1 MSVEATS
8 PAVESAQANAF
19 EFVRSLSVELSG
31 GRVELPS
38 FPDVAVRVRRALADE
53 TSTVDQVVRIVGS
66 EPALAARLLK
76 MSNSAMLNRSGRQV
90 TDLRTAVNRM
100 GHNMVRSAAISF
112 AMAQIRSASKL
123 KGLEKFLE
131 DLWESSTNV
140 AALSFVLASRL
151 TKLNP
156 DEAMLAGLLHG
167 IGKLYIVTR
176 AEKHPLLFMN
186 PEAMHEMIRDWHAA
200 IGKAIVENWEFSDAM
215 AEAIASQDDLSREA
229 EEPRPPDLSDV
240 IAAALLMAS
249 FASDP
254 GGLSAAMQG
263 SPVIDRLRLT
273 GEKAGEIMRES
284 GNEIA
289 SLRSALK
296 G

>member
-1 MSVEATS
+1 MNGEATS
-8 PAVESAQANAF
+8 PAPESPQAAAF

-38 FPDVAVRVRRALADE
+38 FPDVAVRVRRALADDS
-53 TSTVDQVVRIVGS
+53 STVDQVVRIVGS

-76 MSNSAMLNRSGRQV
+76 MSNSAMLNRSGKQI

-123 KGLEKFLE
+123 KGLEQFLE
-131 DLWESSTNV
+131 DLWESSTHV
-140 AALSFVLASRL
+140 AALSYLLAAKF

-167 IGKLYIVTR
+167 IGKMYIVTR
-176 AEKHPLLFMN
+176 AEKHPLLFMHTETMN
-186 PEAMHEMIRDWHAA
+186 DMVRDWHAA
-200 IGKAIVENWEFSDAM
+200 IGKAILENWEFSESMADAVSM
-215 AEAIASQDDLSREA
+215 QDDLSRES
-229 EEPRPPDLSDV
+229 EDPSNLSDV
-240 IAAALLMAS
+240 VATAILMAS
-249 FASDP
+249 FTTDAA
-254 GGLSAAMQG
+254 GLAMTMQG
-263 SPVIDRLRLT
+263 SPVIDRMQLT
-273 GEKAGEIMRES
+273 AAKAEVIMRES
-284 GNEIA
+284 AVEIA
-289 SLRSALK
+289 NLRQALK

>member
-1 MSVEATS
+1 MSVGAAS
-8 PAVESAQANAF
+8 QSGESAQSAAF
-19 EFVRSLSVELSG
+19 DFVRSLSVELSG

-76 MSNSAMLNRSGRQV
+76 MSNSAMLNRSGKQV

-123 KGLEKFLE
+123 KGLEQFLD
-131 DLWESSTNV
+131 DLWEASTHV
-140 AALSFVLASRL
+140 AALSFVLAAKL

-176 AEKHPLLFMN
+176 AEKHPMLFMHPQVMN
-186 PEAMHEMIRDWHAA
+186 DVIRDWHAA
-200 IGKAIVENWEFSDAM
+200 IGKAILENWEFPESM
-215 AEAIASQDDLSREA
+215 SEAISVQDDLSRESDNL
-229 EEPRPPDLSDV
+229 PDLSDV
-240 IAAALLMAS
+240 IAAAILMAS

-254 GGLSAAMQG
+254 AGLAVAMQD
-263 SPVIDRLRLT
+263 SPVIDRLRLRA
-273 GEKAGEIMRES
+273 EKAADIMRES
-284 GNEIA
+284 AVEIT

>member
-1 MSVEATS
+1 MSVEAAS
-8 PAVESAQANAF
+8 QSGESGQAAAF

-53 TSTVDQVVRIVGS
+53 GSTVEQVVRIVGS

-76 MSNSAMLNRSGRQV
+76 MSNSALLNRSGKQV

-112 AMAQIRSASKL
+112 AMAQIRAASKL

-131 DLWESSTNV
+131 DLWESSTHV
-140 AALSFVLASRL
+140 AALSFVLASKL

-176 AEKHPLLFMN
+176 AEKHPVLFMHQ
-186 PEAMHEMIRDWHAA
+186 EAMNDMIRDWHAA
-200 IGKAIVENWEFSDAM
+200 IGKAILENWEFSDAM
-215 AEAIASQDDLSREA
+215 AEAISSQDDLMRES
-229 EEPRPPDLSDV
+229 EDPPNLSDV

-249 FASDP
+249 FATDP
-254 GGLSAAMQG
+254 DGLEAAMQD
-263 SPVIDRLRLT
+263 SPVIHRLKLN
-273 GEKAGEIMRES
+273 GEKAAEIMSES
-284 GNEIA
+284 ANEIA

>member
-1 MSVEATS
+1 MSVEAAS
-8 PAVESAQANAF
+8 SGQSAQSAAF
-19 EFVRSLSVELSG
+19 EFVRSLSVELSN

-53 TSTVDQVVRIVGS
+53 NSTVDQVVRIVGS

-76 MSNSAMLNRSGRQV
+76 MSNSSMLNRSGKQV

-112 AMAQIRSASKL
+112 AMAQIRAASKL

-131 DLWESSTNV
+131 DLWESSTHV

-151 TKLNP
+151 TRLNP

-176 AEKHPLLFMN
+176 AEKHPILFSDPGVMN
-186 PEAMHEMIRDWHAA
+186 DMVRDWHTA
-200 IGKAIVENWEFSDAM
+200 IGKAILENWEFADSM
-215 AEAIASQDDLSREA
+215 AEAIANQDDLARES
-229 EEPRPPDLSDV
+229 EDPPDLSDV
-240 IAAALLMAS
+240 IAAALLIS
-249 FASDP
+249 NFVSDP
-254 GGLSAAMQG
+254 EGLEAAMQG
-263 SPVIDRLRLT
+263 SPVIERLRLN
-273 GEKAGEIMRES
+273 GEKAAEIMRES
-284 GNEIA
+284 ANEIS

>member
-1 MSVEATS
+1 MNGEATS
-8 PAVESAQANAF
+8 SAPESAQSAAF

-53 TSTVDQVVRIVGS
+53 ASTVEQVVRIVGS

-76 MSNSAMLNRSGRQV
+76 MSNSAMLNRSGKQV

-131 DLWESSTNV
+131 DLWEASTHV
-140 AALSFVLASRL
+140 AALSYLLAAKF

-176 AEKHPLLFMN
+176 AEKHPLLFMH
-186 PEAMHEMIRDWHAA
+186 PETMNDMIRDWHAA
-200 IGKAIVENWEFSDAM
+200 IGKAILENWEFSDEM
-215 AEAIASQDDLSREA
+215 AEAVSVQDDLSRES
-229 EEPRPPDLSDV
+229 ENPPDLSDV
-240 IAAALLMAS
+240 VATAILMAS
-249 FASDP
+249 FSTDA
-254 GGLSAAMQG
+254 GGLAVAMEG
-263 SPVIDRLRLT
+263 SPVIDRMRLT
-273 GEKAGEIMRES
+273 AAKAEDIMRES
-284 GNEIA
+284 AVEIA
-289 SLRSALK
+289 TLRQALK

>member
-1 MSVEATS
+1 MNGEARS
-8 PAVESAQANAF
+8 AAPAGAQSDAF
-19 EFVRSLSVELSG
+19 EFVRSLSVDLSG

-53 TSTVDQVVRIVGS
+53 SSTVDQVVRIVGS

-76 MSNSAMLNRSGRQV
+76 MSNSALLNRSGRQV

-112 AMAQIRSASKL
+112 AMAQIRGASKL
-123 KGLEKFLE
+123 KGLERFLD
-131 DLWESSTNV
+131 DLWESSTHV
-140 AALSFVLASRL
+140 AALSYLLAAKF

-176 AEKHPLLFMN
+176 AEKHPTLFMH
-186 PEAMHEMIRDWHAA
+186 PETMNDMIRDWHAA
-200 IGKAIVENWEFSDAM
+200 IGKAILENWEFPDDM
-215 AEAIASQDDLSREA
+215 AEAISVQDDLSRES
-229 EEPRPPDLSDV
+229 ENPPDLTDV
-240 IAAALLMAS
+240 IATAILMAS
-249 FASDP
+249 FATDL
-254 GGLSAAMQG
+254 GGLAIAMEG
-263 SPVIDRLRLT
+263 SPVVARMRLT
-273 GEKAGEIMRES
+273 AVKAEVVMRES
-284 GNEIA
+284 AVEIA
-289 SLRSALK
+289 SLRQALK